1 MSNTIILKNNKGI
14 PSDGVLEVAELG
26 FDTEHGLLFIGKD
39 PDKGIP
45 LNIIVSDIQPIGAN
59 SRDDILWLD
68 TSEQVSSLPIEAGGT
83 GFSANSLSELQNYLG
98 ITTGIPVYPLNK
110 YDVDTCYDTGLYLIG
125 GGPNTPSG
133 SSYGVLLVLSYRK
146 PSGNTIPDYGSQI
159 FIPCGDDSLAP
170 NGLFYRTAIKN
181 TWNSWQEVSNRIIDP
196 KDRGTEFPANPVA
209 GQIFYKKA

>member
-83 GFSANSLSELQNYLG
+83 GASTAAQARLNLGAAPAVNLGATILSSYQYGDELP
-98 ITTGIPVYPLNK
+98 TTG
-110 YDVDTCYDTGLYLIG
+110 T
-125 GGPNTPSG
+125 
-133 SSYGVLLVLSYRK
+133 
-146 PSGNTIPDYGSQI
+146 
-159 FIPCGDDSLAP
+159 
-170 NGLFYRTAIKN
+170 
-181 TWNSWQEVSNRIIDP
+181 
-196 KDRGTEFPANPVA
+196 A
-209 GQIFYKKA
+209 GQIFFKKV